1 MGKIYAY
8 KRVSTLEQ
16 NLDRELPDFK
26 ADVVLEEKVSAK
38 DAKRP
43 KLEMLLEVV
52 GKGDEIHIHELSRLA
67 RSVQD
72 LIDIVQQVVG
82 KGASIKFH
90 KEGLEFAPDKK
101 ANSFQSLMLNLLGSI
116 AQFERDLMLERQ
128 REGISI
134 AKQKGV
140 YKGRQSRFSE
150 DDFKRI
156 KEQFKET
163 KDKTKL
169 AKKWGI
175 SRSYLYQIAKGE
187 FSVNAVAGDV

>member
-1 MGKIYAY
+1 MGKRYAY

-16 NLDRELPDFK
+16 NLDRQLPDFN
-26 ADVVLEEKVSAK
+26 ADVVLEEKISAK
-38 DAKRP
+38 DTKRP

-72 LIDIVQQVVG
+72 LIDIVQQVVS

-90 KEGLEFAPDKK
+90 KENLEFAPDKK

-140 YKGRQSRFSE
+140 YKGRQSKFTENDLQRIRSE
-150 DDFKRI
+150 FASAKN
-156 KEQFKET
+156 KA
-163 KDKTKL
+163 KL
-169 AKKWGI
+169 ASKWGI
-175 SRSYLYQIAKGE
+175 SRSYLYQIAKE
-187 FSVNAVAGDV
+187 DS

>member
-1 MGKIYAY
+1 MSKKYVY
-8 KRVSTLEQ
+8 KRVSTVDQ
-16 NLDRELPDFK
+16 NLDRQLPDFK

-38 DAKRP
+38 DANRP
-43 KLEMLLEVV
+43 DLEMLLRVISD
-52 GKGDEIHIHELSRLA
+52 GDEVHVHELSRLA

-72 LIDIVQQVVG
+72 LIEIVNKVVS

-90 KEGLEFAPDKK
+90 KEGLEFSPDKK

-140 YKGRQSRFSE
+140 YKGRQSRFSDE
-150 DDFKRI
+150 DFERI
-156 KEQFKET
+156 RSEFPKA
-163 KDKTKL
+163 KDKTRL

-175 SRSYLYQIAKGE
+175 SRSYLYQIANE
-187 FSVNAVAGDV
+187 ETS